1 MKMNYKLDW
10 HDKQA
15 FEDALAMYSQVHG
28 KNRIKHE
35 YITDKFD
42 EKWIQVCITAKNT
55 EDIFLFGLL
64 FSDLRRSIALEEH
77 KNINTENIIITGIKR
92 RFYKMLTIFIIF
104 FSLLFTLLAVYAYFL
119 PTERRYETTLFKN
132 DQ

>member
-1 MKMNYKLDW
+1 MNMNYKLDW

-15 FEDALAMYSQVHG
+15 FENALAMYCQVHG

-35 YITDKFD
+35 YITNEFY
-42 EKWIQVCITAKNT
+42 EKWIQVCITSKST
-55 EDIFLFGLL
+55 EDFFLFGLL
-64 FSDLRRSIALEEH
+64 FNDLRRNMEGYKVE
-77 KNINTENIIITGIKR
+77 NTNDENILVCIKR

-104 FSLLFTLLAVYAYFL
+104 FTLLFTLLAVYAYFL
-119 PTERRYETTLFKN
+119 PMEKRYETTLFKN

>member
-1 MKMNYKLDW
+1 MNYKLDW

-28 KNRIKHE
+28 KNRIKYE
-35 YITDKFD
+35 YITNQLH
-42 EKWIQVCITAKNT
+42 EKWIQVCITSKNT
-55 EDIFLFGLL
+55 EDLFLFGLL

-77 KNINTENIIITGIKR
+77 KNINKENIIITGIKR
-92 RFYKMLTIFIIF
+92 RFYNMLTIFIIF
-104 FSLLFTLLAVYAYFL
+104 FTLLFTLLAVYAYFL
-119 PTERRYETTLFKN
+119 PTEKRYETTLFKN

>member
-1 MKMNYKLDW
+1 MNYKLDW

-35 YITDKFD
+35 YITNQLH
-42 EKWIQVCITAKNT
+42 EKWIQVCITSKNT
-55 EDIFLFGLL
+55 EDLFLFGLL

-77 KNINTENIIITGIKR
+77 KNINKENIIITGIKR
-92 RFYKMLTIFIIF
+92 RFYNMLTIFIIF
-104 FSLLFTLLAVYAYFL
+104 FTLLFTLLAVYAYFL
-119 PTERRYETTLFKN
+119 PTEKRYETTLFKN

>member
-1 MKMNYKLDW
+1 MNYKLDW

-15 FEDALAMYSQVHG
+15 FEDALDMYSQVHG

-35 YITDKFD
+35 YITNEFY
-42 EKWIQVCITAKNT
+42 EKWIQVCISCKST
-55 EDIFLFGLL
+55 EDMFLFGLL
-64 FSDLRRSIALEEH
+64 FNDLRRNMEDYKVE
-77 KNINTENIIITGIKR
+77 NTNDENILVCIKR

-119 PTERRYETTLFKN
+119 PTEKRYETTLFKN